1 MQSYTLFYKYTK
13 ALCFFSK
20 KSLLM
25 RYYHLIFVPL
35 HPKIVLLFTDIMNF
49 KLTSKYKPTGDQPE
63 AIKELTEGLE
73 HGDKSQVLLGVTG
86 SGKTFTVANVIANV
100 NKPTL
105 ILSHNKTLAAQLY
118 EEMKAFFPE
127 NAVEY
132 YVSYYDYY
140 QPEAYL
146 PTTDVYIEKDLAIND
161 EIDKLRL
168 SAVSSLL
175 SGRKDVIVVSS
186 VSCIY
191 GMGAPI
197 AMKENVIHIKKGQ
210 IIDRNEFLRRLV
222 DSLYTRNDID
232 LQRGNFRVKGDTV
245 DIAMAYNDNIL
256 RITWW
261 DDEIDTIEE
270 VDPIAFHRIATF
282 DDYEL
287 YPANLFVTSKE
298 QTEGAIRQ
306 IQDDMVKQVDFF
318 TQLGDNIKAQRIKER
333 VEYDIEMI
341 KELGHCSG
349 IENYS
354 RYFDGRKAGQRPYC
368 LLDFFPKDYLMVIDE
383 SHVSVPQISAMYGGD
398 RARKTNLVEY
408 GFRLPAAFDNR
419 PLKFE
424 EFHNLIHQI
433 IYVSA
438 TPADY
443 ELKES
448 EGVVVEQVIRPTGL
462 LDPEIEVRPSENQID
477 DLMNE
482 IVIRAEKEERVL
494 VTTLTKRMAEELTEY
509 LLNHDIRTAYI
520 HSDVASLDRVKI
532 INDLRAGLY
541 DVLVGVNLLRE
552 GLDLPE
558 VSLVAILD
566 ADKEGFLRSHRSLTQ
581 TAGRAARNI
590 NGKVIMYAD
599 NITESMQRTID
610 ETMRRRIKQLKYNEE
625 HHITPKQIIKAI
637 KDTLPTTGRS
647 TTTQAFPFAKGAKGI
662 YIEPTQSMA
671 FAADPIVMRMTKE
684 QLEKSIANT
693 TALMKQ
699 AAKDLDFLQA
709 AQYRDE
715 IIRLQKQLETK

>member
-1 MQSYTLFYKYTK
+1 MQSYILFYKYTK

-73 HGDKSQVLLGVTG
+73 RGDKSQVLLGVTG

-610 ETMRRRIKQLKYNEE
+610 ETMRRRVKQLKYNEE
-625 HHITPKQIIKAI
+625 HHITPKQIVKAI

-647 TTTQAFPFAKGAKGI
+647 TTAQTIPFAKGAKGI
-662 YIEPTQSMA
+662 YTEPTQSMA

>member
-1 MQSYTLFYKYTK
+1 MDK
-13 ALCFFSK
+13 
-20 KSLLM
+20 
-25 RYYHLIFVPL
+25 
-35 HPKIVLLFTDIMNF
+35 FT
-49 KLTSKYKPTGDQPE
+49 LTSKYQPTGDQPE
-63 AIKELTEGLE
+63 AIRQLTDGLNN
-73 HGDKSQVLLGVTG
+73 GDKAQVLLGVTG

-100 NKPTL
+100 NRPTL
-105 ILSHNKTLAAQLY
+105 VLSHNKTLAAQLY
-118 EEMKAFFPE
+118 EEMKGFFPE

-146 PTTDVYIEKDLAIND
+146 PQTDTYIEKDLAINE

-168 SAVSSLL
+168 SAVSALL

-191 GMGAPI
+191 GMGGPA
-197 AMKENVIHIKKGQ
+197 AMAQSVITVKRGQ
-210 IIDRNEFLRRLV
+210 VLSRNMFLRRLV
-222 DSLYTRNDID
+222 DSLYVRNDLD

-245 DIAMAYNDNIL
+245 DIFMAYSDNVL
-256 RITWW
+256 RVSFW
-261 DDEIDTIEE
+261 DDEIDSIEE
-270 VDPIAFHRIATF
+270 VDSVTFHKLASFNEYQI
-282 DDYEL
+282 
-287 YPANLFVTSKE
+287 YPANLFITSKE
-298 QTEGAIRQ
+298 QTQEAISEISKDLDER
-306 IQDDMVKQVDFF
+306 IEFF
-318 TQLGDNIKAQRIKER
+318 NEIGDHIKAQRIKER

-354 RYFDGRKAGQRPYC
+354 RYFDGRSAGDKPYC

-383 SHVSVPQISAMYGGD
+383 SHVSVPQIRAMYGGD
-398 RARKTNLVEY
+398 RARKQNLVEF

-424 EFHNLIHQI
+424 EFQEMTNQV

-438 TPADY
+438 TPADF
-443 ELKES
+443 ELQEA

-482 IVIRAEKEERVL
+482 ILIRCEKDERVL

-509 LLNHDIRTAYI
+509 LLNHEVRANYI
-520 HSDVASLDRVKI
+520 HSDVATLDRVKI
-532 INDLRAGLY
+532 MNDLRAGLF

-581 TAGRAARNI
+581 TAGRAARNV

-599 NITESMQRTID
+599 TITESMQLTID
-610 ETMRRRIKQLKYNEE
+610 ETERRRMKQMAYNME
-625 HHITPKQIIKAI
+625 HHLTPKKIEKEIKTSALGI
-637 KDTLPTTGRS
+637 QRNDSNEMETKVGHK
-647 TTTQAFPFAKGAKGI
+647 TTTYAQYVEKD
-662 YIEPTQSMA
+662 SLA
-671 FAADPIVMRMTKE
+671 FAADPIMMKMSKAEIET
-684 QLEKSIANT
+684 SIADT
-693 TALMKQ
+693 TELMKK
-699 AAKDLDFLQA
+699 AAKNLDFIQA

-715 IIRLQKQLETK
+715 ILRMEKLLDEKR